1 MTELGSTILKQIDSI
16 PPVERAELIEE
27 LFRSF
32 DRGRQQDIDARWA
45 IEAESRI
52 DAFEQGKIS
61 ANGVEEVFER
71 INRR

>member
-1 MTELGSTILKQIDSI
+1 MALASIILKQIDSS

-32 DRGRQQDIDARWA
+32 DRGGQQHIDTKWA
-45 IEAESRI
+45 VEAESRI

-61 ANGVEEVFER
+61 ASGIEEVFKR